1 MKSQGTISLLKQR
14 PSGQNTAGRNTEET
28 TWLRQR
34 QERGEAAR
42 GEAEK
47 KGQPQHK
54 ALQRFCSL
62 DNTSHYTV
70 T

>member
-1 MKSQGTISLLKQR
+1 MKSQGTISLRKQR
-14 PSGQNTAGRNTEET
+14 PSGQNTAGRNTKT
-28 TWLRQR
+28 MWLRQR
-34 QERGEAAR
+34 RERCEEAR

-47 KGQPQHK
+47 KGRPQHK